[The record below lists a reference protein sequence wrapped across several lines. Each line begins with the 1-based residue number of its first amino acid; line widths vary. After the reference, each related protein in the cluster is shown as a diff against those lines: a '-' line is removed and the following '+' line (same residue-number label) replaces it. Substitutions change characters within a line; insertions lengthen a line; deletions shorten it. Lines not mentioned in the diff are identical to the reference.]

1 MSLTFYPPPNNLTE
15 LAALVMQKMAP
26 QLEGC
31 QRALYYSQ
39 AVIGD
44 YKSCARNDDHLG
56 WLVCDGRLVNREEHN
71 ALFEVVGTSFGS
83 TDSTNF
89 RLPDLRGRVFGG
101 LNQSGN
107 RNNTFS
113 ERNLGSATGAET
125 HTLTIGE
132 MPSHNHAITDPSHAH
147 NITDP
152 SHAHNITD
160 PGHVHSG
167 DTYRIGT
174 QTVNDIAGGD
184 TAADEGVAN
193 DDVDSATTGITVNNA
208 TTGVTVNNNTTGI
221 TINNRG
227 GDLAHNNMQPT
238 LFAGNIYIFAGVP
251 ANPPS
256 SDE

>member
-1 MSLTFYPPPNNLTE
+1 MSLTFYPPPGNLTE

-71 ALFEVVGTSFGS
+71 ALFEVIGTSFGS

-101 LNQSGN
+101 LNPTGN
-107 RNNTFS
+107 RNGTFS
-113 ERNLGSATGAET
+113 ERNLGTATGAET

-152 SHAHNITD
+152 
-160 PGHVHSG
+160 GHIHSG

-174 QTVNDIAGGD
+174 QSTDNAFG
-184 TAADEGVAN
+184 TQSAADEGVASDN
-193 DDVDSATTGITVNNA
+193 VDSATTGITINTA
-208 TTGVTVNNNTTGI
+208 TTGI

-227 GDLAHNNMQPT
+227 GDQAHNNMQPT
-238 LFAGNIYIFAGVP
+238 LFAGNIYIFAGLP
-251 ANPPS
+251 GNPPS